1 MSRKTCKKQMVSPLS
16 AARRYASEG
25 LHVVPLH
32 GLKDGR
38 CTCGN
43 ADCCQPGMHPRTK
56 HGLADATTDLALI
69 EKRWT
74 KWSKAKIGIVFG
86 GSSKLLGLM
95 TDGETGQQKLR
106 EIIGTNGKLPRTVTI
121 WDGDR
126 ETRLFRYDGNYP
138 PNGDVTDNVRILG
151 EDDFVVAPSSLD
163 DSTGKRRFA
172 EGTRGGGGQDRPGTR
187 LAV

>member
-56 HGLADATTDLALI
+56 NGVADATTDLAQI

-86 GSSKLLGLM
+86 GPGKLLGLM
-95 TDGETGQQKLR
+95 TDGEAGQRKLR
-106 EIIGTNGKLPRTVTI
+106 EIIRTNGELPRTVTI
-121 WDGDR
+121 WMVIER
-126 ETRLFRYDGNYP
+126 P
-138 PNGDVTDNVRILG
+138 V
-151 EDDFVVAPSSLD
+151 SLD
-163 DSTGKRRFA
+163 MTETIPPKVTSPITF
-172 EGTRGGGGQDRPGTR
+172 ES
-187 LAV
+187 LARVILLLHHQASII